1 MLKEVFVI
9 DSGILLLHYSED
21 RSASES
27 DQAVLSSG
35 FMSAIRD
42 FSRETRSEVVESL
55 STENEYILFTASPN
69 TGIITAGVFDRRAS
83 QSVATEALERIQE
96 LIASVEMPRTG
107 IQLGVEEKNKLRN
120 KIEQISAQLFGTNY
134 LRTYVVEAL
143 DDRTDISLAFLI
155 DAEKK
160 NVIANF
166 ARPRPLF
173 REEQVREF
181 LLAHSTLIRALSRLE
196 IAERYAYFTLQ
207 SPEYTVA
214 SCWSGNLLS
223 VTSGAMKASRGEVLE
238 AAATVCYHTSPES
251 LTKLSPNPFL
261 LTHATLKGVG
271 SIAHHQGTELPSVG
285 GVFLSTLLNN
295 LDGFFKS
302 VTRRSFDT
310 FDVLTKGDS
319 TKELVLTRKESQGDV
334 TVRILQH

>member
-9 DSGILLLHYSED
+9 DSGILLLHYNED

-55 STENEYILFTASPN
+55 STENEYILFTSSPE
-69 TGIITAGVFDRRAS
+69 TGVITAGVFDRRAP
-83 QSVATEALERIQE
+83 QSLATEALERIE
-96 LIASVEMPRTG
+96 DLIAGVEMPTAG
-107 IQLGVEEKNKLRN
+107 IQLDVEEKNKLRN
-120 KIEQISAQLFGTNY
+120 EIERISAQLFGTDY
-134 LRTYVVEAL
+134 LKTYVVEAL
-143 DDRTDISLAFLI
+143 DNRTDISLAFLI
-155 DAEKK
+155 EAEKK
-160 NVIANF
+160 NVIAKF
-166 ARPRPLF
+166 ARPMPIF

-223 VTSGAMKASRGEVLE
+223 VTSGAMKASRGDVLE

-251 LTKLSPNPFL
+251 LTKLNPSPTL
-261 LTHATLKGVG
+261 LTHATLKGDG
-271 SIAHHQGTELPSVG
+271 SIVHLQGTQLPSVG

-302 VTRRSFDT
+302 VTRRGFER
-310 FDVLTKGDS
+310 FEVLTKGHS
-319 TKELVLTRKESQGDV
+319 TRELVLSKEDSQDGV
-334 TVRILQH
+334 TIKVLQH

>member
-9 DSGILLLHYSED
+9 DSGILLLHYNED

-55 STENEYILFTASPN
+55 STENEYILFTSSPE
-69 TGIITAGVFDRRAS
+69 TGVITAGVFDRRAP
-83 QSVATEALERIQE
+83 QSLATEALERIE
-96 LIASVEMPRTG
+96 DLIAGVEMPTAG
-107 IQLGVEEKNKLRN
+107 IQLDVEEKNKLRN
-120 KIEQISAQLFGTNY
+120 EIERIAAQLFGTDY
-134 LRTYVVEAL
+134 LKTYVVEAL
-143 DDRTDISLAFLI
+143 DNRTDISLAFLI
-155 DAEKK
+155 EAEKK
-160 NVIANF
+160 NVIAKF
-166 ARPRPLF
+166 ARPRPIF

-223 VTSGAMKASRGEVLE
+223 VTSGAMKASRGDVLE

-251 LTKLSPNPFL
+251 LTKLSPSPTL
-261 LTHATLKGVG
+261 LTHATLKGDG
-271 SIAHHQGTELPSVG
+271 SIVHLQGTQLPSVG

-302 VTRRSFDT
+302 VTRRGFER
-310 FDVLTKGDS
+310 FEVLTKGHS
-319 TKELVLTRKESQGDV
+319 TRELVLSKEDSQDGV
-334 TVRILQH
+334 TIKVLQH